1 MKMRNKQM
9 NTKYISKKTIYSFV
23 AGILGLGIIINLA
36 SVSAQQQRQSDKGSS
51 IAASKNIKIFQQK
64 VKGESFLPTSLK
76 SDKKPSGQ
84 RGVIGLDERRPMESR
99 NYPWSTVG
107 RVQGVSADDKD
118 YHCTGTLVAE
128 DVVLTNAH
136 CVVDPETHKFSKSL
150 SFLPN
155 LIDGKVADKNDIAK
169 AIEVYAGTDFTKNGD
184 TEDWA
189 FVKLNKPIGK
199 KYGYLGWKVL
209 PADVLIKQRKQYF
222 FVGYSGDF
230 PKPGVYED
238 LTAGPGMTAGIQG
251 QCSITGEKEGVL
263 LHNCDTTGGSSGGPI
278 ISWINGQPYIVALNN
293 AEVKRRD
300 NGRAI
305 TNLAIQIS
313 RIQQALEKR

>member
-1 MKMRNKQM
+1 MRNKQD
-9 NTKYISKKTIYSFV
+9 KKKFISQNAIYSFV
-23 AGILGLGIIINLA
+23 AGILGIGIIINFA
-36 SVSAQQQRQSDKGSS
+36 SVSANAQKKSNPEAIITTSP
-51 IAASKNIKIFQQK
+51 NIKSFQQK
-64 VKGESFLPTSLK
+64 VKGESFLPPSLK

-107 RVQGVSADDKD
+107 RVQGVSANGQD

-155 LIDGKVADKNDIAK
+155 LIDGKVADKNDIAT
-169 AIEVYAGTDFTKNGD
+169 ATEVYAGTDFTKNGD

-189 FVKLNKPIGK
+189 FIKLNKPIGK

-209 PADVLIKQRKQYF
+209 PADALIKRRKQYF

-238 LTAGPGMTAGIQG
+238 LTAGPGMTAGLQG
-251 QCSITGEKEGVL
+251 QCSITGENEGVL

-278 ISWINGQPYIVALNN
+278 ISWIDGQPYILALNN
-293 AEVKRRD
+293 AEIKRRD
-300 NGRAI
+300 NGRAV

-313 RIQQALEKR
+313 RIQQALQSK